1 MIVIIPIEIK
11 IREFL
16 PKLFLAYQII
26 KKTDHSVIF
35 AGQRFMSK
43 VFKEFKNAI
52 YFDKSTHISRIEN
65 NPYYKNNIIFMLDEE
80 GPVSLLDK
88 DTIYIHYHPKMRDYV
103 NNFLFWGKNDL
114 EKLKKNTFKKGKV
127 HILGHPK
134 FDYLKDKYKDIF
146 IDEVQKIKKKYKK
159 FVFFSSSFED
169 INLKKEII
177 SSQFTTYYN
186 HLSKS
191 NIEKKVNLN
200 LKYRRLSFNNY
211 KKTIKTLKLLA
222 SRNPKINFIFRKHPH
237 EKIQNVKKLFKNK
250 PKNLHIVYKH
260 TVTPWI
266 MACDIYMHSGCTT
279 SLEASILK
287 KEIFCYIPFMDFKN
301 SRYVKLSKIGKF
313 YRKSNEL
320 INNLEKSLKK
330 KIRKKSNIK
339 HIIENSDKRSFTD
352 SFIKLIKKYE
362 KINSEIVYYNYSKRL
377 IYLSNLKFWFFKF
390 LSIIKNYLLTTKFAK
405 FIPEKFSF
413 TKEDKINKL
422 KKITKKEM
430 VSTISK
436 IQLIEKN
443 KMIINIKEIS
453 DSVFLMEK
461 KNF

>member
-1 MIVIIPIEIK
+1 
-11 IREFL
+11 
-16 PKLFLAYQII
+16 
-26 KKTDHSVIF
+26 
-35 AGQRFMSK
+35 
-43 VFKEFKNAI
+43 
-52 YFDKSTHISRIEN
+52 
-65 NPYYKNNIIFMLDEE
+65 
-80 GPVSLLDK
+80 
-88 DTIYIHYHPKMRDYV
+88 
-103 NNFLFWGKNDL
+103 
-114 EKLKKNTFKKGKV
+114 
-127 HILGHPK
+127 
-134 FDYLKDKYKDIF
+134 
-146 IDEVQKIKKKYKK
+146 
-159 FVFFSSSFED
+159 
-169 INLKKEII
+169 
-177 SSQFTTYYN
+177 
-186 HLSKS
+186 
-191 NIEKKVNLN
+191 
-200 LKYRRLSFNNY
+200 
-211 KKTIKTLKLLA
+211 
-222 SRNPKINFIFRKHPH
+222 
-237 EKIQNVKKLFKNK
+237 
-250 PKNLHIVYKH
+250 
-260 TVTPWI
+260 

-405 FIPEKFSF
+405 FINEKFSF